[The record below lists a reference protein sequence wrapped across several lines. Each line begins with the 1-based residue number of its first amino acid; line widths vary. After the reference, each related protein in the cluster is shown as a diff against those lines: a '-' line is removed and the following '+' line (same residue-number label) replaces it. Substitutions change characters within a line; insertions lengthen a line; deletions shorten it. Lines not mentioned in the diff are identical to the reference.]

1 MRDEENDR
9 PAFGKR
15 DPLEVEAMN
24 YNYGGPQRIRPF
36 TSGMLIADRDVTT
49 WNRAR
54 YEIRIY
60 PAACDRVEV
69 RVTRLDT
76 EFAVPI
82 YWTTRAG
89 DTQDSIA
96 DAVWDGIQQCEEQ
109 FEFED
114 ERREEAEH
122 DARSEKRTAGLDVD
136 FDYVRFDAQR

>member
-15 DPLEVEAMN
+15 GETMNDGYEAT
-24 YNYGGPQRIRPF
+24 PCARPF
-36 TSGMLIADRDVTT
+36 TAGMRILDRDVTT

-76 EFAVPI
+76 EFTVPI
-82 YWTTRAG
+82 YWTMRAD
-89 DTQDSIA
+89 DTQHAIA

-109 FEFED
+109 YEMED

-122 DARSEKRTAGLDVD
+122 DARSEKRTAGMDVD
-136 FDYVRFDAQR
+136 FDYSRFDCQR